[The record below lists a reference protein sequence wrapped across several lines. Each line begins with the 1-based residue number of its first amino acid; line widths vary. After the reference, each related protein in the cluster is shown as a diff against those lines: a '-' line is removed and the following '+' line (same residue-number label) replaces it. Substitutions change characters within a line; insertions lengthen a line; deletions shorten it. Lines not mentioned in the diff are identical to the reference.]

1 MSISISSNQ
10 AKVEYPVLRKAVD
23 SELVVLFTAEH
34 IGVVLVAS
42 NLASWSFGQHYDD
55 FTHSE
60 GSNWIKVEGTI
71 RG

>member
-23 SELVVLFTAEH
+23 SELVVLFTDEH
-34 IGVVLVAS
+34 KGVVLVAS
-42 NLASWSFGQHYDD
+42 RLWAFGQRCDA

-60 GSNWIKVEGTI
+60 DISWVKVEGTI
-71 RG
+71 HG

>member
-23 SELVVLFTAEH
+23 SELVVLFTDEH
-34 IGVVLVAS
+34 TGLVLVA
-42 NLASWSFGQHYDD
+42 NNHWSFGQRHNN

-60 GSNWIKVEGTI
+60 DKDWIKVEGTI

>member
-1 MSISISSNQ
+1 MIISISSNQ

-23 SELVVLFTAEH
+23 SELVVLFTDAH
-34 IGVVLVAS
+34 VGVVLVAS
-42 NLASWSFGQHYDD
+42 NFWSFGQHCDS

-60 GSNWIKVEGTI
+60 DSDWVKVEGTI